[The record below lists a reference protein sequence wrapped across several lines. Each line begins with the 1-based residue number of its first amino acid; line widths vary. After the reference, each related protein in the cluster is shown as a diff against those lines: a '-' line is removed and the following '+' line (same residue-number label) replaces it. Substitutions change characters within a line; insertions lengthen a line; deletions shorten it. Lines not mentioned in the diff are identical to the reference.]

1 MTPMQIWC
9 NEAQERYTLA
19 VAPERL
25 EEFREICERERCLY
39 CVVGRATGERKLVL
53 DDREFDN
60 GSPRQQTP
68 IDLDMDMLFGNPPRM
83 IRDVTHRAINPAPL
97 DFTGINIDE
106 ALLRVLTF
114 PAVADK
120 TFLVTI
126 GDRSVTGMICRDQM
140 TGPWQVPVADVGVT
154 SASYAGYT
162 GEALAIGERTPLA
175 SIDGPASG
183 RMAVGE
189 VLTNMAAAQLTS
201 LGELKLS
208 ANWMAAAGHP
218 GDDAA
223 LFDTVK
229 AVALELCP
237 ALGIAI
243 PVGKDSMSLKT
254 VWHDEEGA
262 EHAVTAPVSLIVSG
276 FAPVSDI
283 RRTLTPVM
291 ARPFDETVLILID
304 LGDGRNRLAGS
315 VFAQVYDRVGDEVPD
330 VDDPSRL
337 KAFFNCIQTLNR
349 QGLLL
354 AYHDRSDGGLVVTL
368 LEMAFA
374 SRCGLDVSV
383 PGTVST
389 GALFSEE
396 LGAVIQISKTDQ
408 HEVLQHLS
416 DAGLGS
422 ASTVL
427 GSPVE
432 GGKIS
437 IGSNESGLIDANR
450 VDLHRAWSETTWR
463 MQALRDNPDCAQEEY
478 DRILD
483 SKDPGLAI
491 ELSYDLAEDIAAP
504 YINAGIRP
512 AIAILRE
519 QGVNGHL
526 EMAAAFDRAGFR
538 AVDVTMSDLV
548 SGAAK
553 LSNYRGL
560 VACGGFSFGDVLGAG
575 EGWAKSILY
584 NNALRDQF
592 EAWFSR
598 EEVFSLG
605 VCNGCQMM
613 SALKDI
619 IPGAAHWPRFVRN
632 RSEQFEARFVLT
644 EILPSPSVLLAG
656 MEGSRIPVVVAH
668 GEGRVEFADDT
679 GIDTLGGNIA
689 MRYVDNAGRPADTYP
704 YNPNG
709 SPLGITGISND
720 DGRTTIMMPHP
731 ERIFRSVTNTWT
743 RDHLLEDGPWMR
755 MFRNARAWLG

>member
-1 MTPMQIWC
+1 
-9 NEAQERYTLA
+9 
-19 VAPERL
+19 
-25 EEFREICERERCLY
+25 
-39 CVVGRATGERKLVL
+39 
-53 DDREFDN
+53 
-60 GSPRQQTP
+60 
-68 IDLDMDMLFGNPPRM
+68 
-83 IRDVTHRAINPAPL
+83 
-97 DFTGINIDE
+97 
-106 ALLRVLTF
+106 
-114 PAVADK
+114 
-120 TFLVTI
+120 
-126 GDRSVTGMICRDQM
+126 
-140 TGPWQVPVADVGVT
+140 
-154 SASYAGYT
+154 
-162 GEALAIGERTPLA
+162 
-175 SIDGPASG
+175 
-183 RMAVGE
+183 
-189 VLTNMAAAQLTS
+189 
-201 LGELKLS
+201 
-208 ANWMAAAGHP
+208 
-218 GDDAA
+218 
-223 LFDTVK
+223 
-229 AVALELCP
+229 
-237 ALGIAI
+237 
-243 PVGKDSMSLKT
+243 
-254 VWHDEEGA
+254 
-262 EHAVTAPVSLIVSG
+262 
-276 FAPVSDI
+276 
-283 RRTLTPVM
+283 
-291 ARPFDETVLILID
+291 
-304 LGDGRNRLAGS
+304 
-315 VFAQVYDRVGDEVPD
+315 
-330 VDDPSRL
+330 
-337 KAFFNCIQTLNR
+337 
-349 QGLLL
+349 
-354 AYHDRSDGGLVVTL
+354 
-368 LEMAFA
+368 
-374 SRCGLDVSV
+374 
-383 PGTVST
+383 
-389 GALFSEE
+389 
-396 LGAVIQISKTDQ
+396 
-408 HEVLQHLS
+408 
-416 DAGLGS
+416 
-422 ASTVL
+422 
-427 GSPVE
+427 
-432 GGKIS
+432 
-437 IGSNESGLIDANR
+437 
-450 VDLHRAWSETTWR
+450 